1 MYCQVVQW
9 IPYIQSLPYK
19 IKLLPKNVS
28 WDQKITIRSYS
39 LMMRL
44 INKAKHKTKRV
55 SWWFRYPQLQVILQQ
70 WLSIKTHGNDAAGYV
85 NKSLFLDHLPLSTSE
100 SSLTRDLRVSLSSVR
115 ASLMCWISSVNFESI
130 IFVSWTTVSILTNS
144 AIVKRIAATDKM
156 EDALWRVSFCFSLY
170 IILPFSVQPSI
181 ALWRWILRVIR
192 NNQIQMN
199 AHKNCTWSLIS
210 AGPDWQINRKHLQY
224 YITEKMSGSEVLCQK

>member
-44 INKAKHKTKRV
+44 INKAKHKRKEFLDGSDILSYRLYCNNDYPLKRTEMTQ
-55 SWWFRYPQLQVILQQ
+55 PATLM
-70 WLSIKTHGNDAAGYV
+70 
-85 NKSLFLDHLPLSTSE
+85 KSLFLDHLPLSTSE
-100 SSLTRDLRVSLSSVR
+100 SSLTRDLWVSLSSVR

-199 AHKNCTWSLIS
+199 AHENCTWSLIS

-224 YITEKMSGSEVLCQK
+224 YITEKMQGSEVLCQK